1 MRSASS
7 AFVTLLLTAFL
18 AACSGGDSPTDP
30 GGNNNNNGGNTGGTT
45 GPTVKTDPSF
55 SADVWELLQRN
66 SCSSSGCHGT
76 GQGGLTMSSS
86 AGAYSSLVNVASPV
100 TGEIR
105 VIPGNANDSYLVKKL
120 EGRQSSGGRM
130 PVGGQLDATDLAN
143 VKNWINQGAKN
154 N

>member
-1 MRSASS
+1 MRSFSS
-7 AFVTLLLTAFL
+7 AFVTVLLTAFV

-30 GGNNNNNGGNTGGTT
+30 GGNNNNGGNNGGTT

-55 SADVWELLQRN
+55 SADIWELLQRN

-76 GQGGLTMSSS
+76 GQGGLTMSSA
-86 AGAYSSLVNVASPV
+86 AGAFGNLVNVASPT

-120 EGRQSSGGRM
+120 EGRQSTGDRM
-130 PVGGQLDATDLAN
+130 PVGGTLDATDLAN